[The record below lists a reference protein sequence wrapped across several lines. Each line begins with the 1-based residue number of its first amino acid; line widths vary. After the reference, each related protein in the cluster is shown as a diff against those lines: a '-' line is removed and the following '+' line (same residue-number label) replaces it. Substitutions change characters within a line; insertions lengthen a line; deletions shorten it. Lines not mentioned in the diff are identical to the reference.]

1 MGRTLM
7 TAFARQLR
15 GKVTF
20 ETPPEG
26 GMVARLVFPTPEA
39 PAG

>member
-1 MGRTLM
+1 M

-20 ETPPEG
+20 ETSDAG
-26 GMVARLVFPTPEA
+26 GLLVSLVFPTPQA
-39 PAG
+39 PPVTGT